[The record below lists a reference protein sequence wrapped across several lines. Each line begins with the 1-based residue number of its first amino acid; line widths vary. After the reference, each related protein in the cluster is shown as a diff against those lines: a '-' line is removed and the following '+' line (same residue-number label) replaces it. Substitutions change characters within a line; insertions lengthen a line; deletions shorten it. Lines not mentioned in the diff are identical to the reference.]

1 MVNFSLVVPVYNIE
15 KYLYQC
21 VNSIFN
27 QTLKN
32 YEVILINDGSTDNS
46 GKICDEIASAHDNVT
61 VIHKKNGG
69 LSDARNIGLTRAK
82 GEYIVFIDSD
92 DYIEL
97 GSLEKFQDQLE
108 KSQKPDV
115 MITKI
120 KKVYPDANIKFMD
133 GNMPVDNL
141 LNSDKEKILEWM
153 FSNSNSLW
161 PAVRYVVKNELIK
174 KNNLEFA
181 VGYFHEDIDW
191 TSKLFLYAN
200 KFTIL
205 NFYWYNHRMERKGS
219 ITNTKNAKRTLD
231 VIELV
236 SKNINNAE
244 YYMLL
249 SKQKELIFTRLV
261 KSIFYNLGDYKYY
274 SKNEKEL
281 VVKALILNKDIFK
294 YTSNLQH
301 RIFIM
306 LCNRL
311 GFKAGLSIMSFLH
324 R

>member
-69 LSDARNIGLTRAK
+69 YLMRNIGLTRAK

-115 MITKI
+115 MITK
-120 KKVYPDANIKFMD
+120 
-133 GNMPVDNL
+133 
-141 LNSDKEKILEWM
+141 
-153 FSNSNSLW
+153 
-161 PAVRYVVKNELIK
+161 
-174 KNNLEFA
+174 
-181 VGYFHEDIDW
+181 
-191 TSKLFLYAN
+191 
-200 KFTIL
+200 
-205 NFYWYNHRMERKGS
+205 
-219 ITNTKNAKRTLD
+219 
-231 VIELV
+231 
-236 SKNINNAE
+236 
-244 YYMLL
+244 
-249 SKQKELIFTRLV
+249 
-261 KSIFYNLGDYKYY
+261 
-274 SKNEKEL
+274 
-281 VVKALILNKDIFK
+281 
-294 YTSNLQH
+294 
-301 RIFIM
+301 
-306 LCNRL
+306 
-311 GFKAGLSIMSFLH
+311 
-324 R
+324 